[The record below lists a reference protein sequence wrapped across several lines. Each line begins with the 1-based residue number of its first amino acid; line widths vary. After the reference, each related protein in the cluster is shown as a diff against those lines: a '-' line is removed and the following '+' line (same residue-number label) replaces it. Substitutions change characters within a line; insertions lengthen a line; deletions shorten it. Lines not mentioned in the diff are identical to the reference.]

1 MSPIFAVLIWFNT
14 FSPSGNTC
22 FGSSNDCAWATEDSV
37 PYTAAA
43 GTLTNSLA
51 SGDVLASAV
60 FSNGYPYRI
69 RYCTAGQ
76 PLAATN
82 CCEDAVVLTWDGGMT
97 NAVLTFAAKRDKSN
111 SPKCLTVLR
120 MGGATAA
127 LLDVDYTASTTWRK
141 YTVKL
146 PYPVFDTTAE
156 LVIGWMSC
164 TGSDTNGTWR
174 LDNVRLDA
182 DP

>member
-1 MSPIFAVLIWFNT
+1 MIAILAAMLWFNS

-22 FGSSNDCAWATEDSV
+22 FGTTNDCAWLTEDQT
-37 PYTAAA
+37 PYNLGA
-43 GTLTNSLA
+43 GTMTNASA

-60 FSNGYPYRI
+60 LSNGLPIRI
-69 RYCTAGQ
+69 RYCTAGK
-76 PLAATN
+76 PLVASN

-97 NAVLTFAAKRDKSN
+97 NAVLTFAAKREKSS

-120 MGGATAA
+120 MGGATAQ
-127 LLDVDYTASTTWRK
+127 LLEVEYTALTTWRL

-146 PYPVFDTTAE
+146 PYPVFDTSAE

-164 TGSDTNGTWR
+164 TSADTNGNWR
-174 LDNVRLDA
+174 IDNVRLDGG
-182 DP
+182 D